1 MQLSCLPCCY
11 YRYEAKKHR
20 QHKKLFSI
28 PRRRLWREKRK
39 ARRISAAVKP
49 KELWRTRTTR
59 KFLCGELLSPLSRGR
74 MNICAL
80 AMAKNDN
87 DDDDDDDEKGVR
99 YATST
104 NASAPKMDDEDDV
117 IKFDPLEFI
126 PHFSYAWVVLGFLL
140 PSVVFSLPI
149 VQEQDDGG
157 VSLLY
162 QTRLCS
168 EVAKLAY
175 LSYALGKRNFTLSIG
190 NQPQNDV
197 LSGAAFGIGTSLA
210 ARVAEQT
217 LTPALVESN
226 SSVVTTSTPA
236 VLAIVLSST
245 VLAPITEEIF
255 FRGVVLE
262 CGSDLF
268 RNPDEQANTRAVFS
282 LAAANVFAAGIFSLA
297 HFNFSIPAL
306 LNLFICGIGFGL
318 AFLSSER
325 RNVTVPIIA
334 HSVYNL
340 SVLIESYSNG
350 VLLVQ

>member
-1 MQLSCLPCCY
+1 
-11 YRYEAKKHR
+11 
-20 QHKKLFSI
+20 
-28 PRRRLWREKRK
+28 
-39 ARRISAAVKP
+39 
-49 KELWRTRTTR
+49 
-59 KFLCGELLSPLSRGR
+59 

-87 DDDDDDDEKGVR
+87 DDDDDDDENGVR

-104 NASAPKMDDEDDV
+104 NGTAPKMDDEDDV

-126 PHFSYAWVVLGFLL
+126 PHFSYAWVVLGFVL
-140 PSVVFSLPI
+140 PSVVSSLPI

-210 ARVAEQT
+210 ARVAEHT

-245 VLAPITEEIF
+245 LLAPITEEIF
-255 FRGVVLE
+255 FRGVVLK

>member
-1 MQLSCLPCCY
+1 M
-11 YRYEAKKHR
+11 
-20 QHKKLFSI
+20 
-28 PRRRLWREKRK
+28 
-39 ARRISAAVKP
+39 
-49 KELWRTRTTR
+49 
-59 KFLCGELLSPLSRGR
+59 
-74 MNICAL
+74 
-80 AMAKNDN
+80 
-87 DDDDDDDEKGVR
+87 
-99 YATST
+99 
-104 NASAPKMDDEDDV
+104 
-117 IKFDPLEFI
+117 
-126 PHFSYAWVVLGFLL
+126 LGFVL
-140 PSVVFSLPI
+140 PSVVSSVPI

-226 SSVVTTSTPA
+226 SSVVATSTPA

-262 CGSDLF
+262 CGLNIFHQSK
-268 RNPDEQANTRAVFS
+268 QKSTRVFS
-282 LAAANVFAAGIFSLA
+282 TVLANVFAAVIFSLA
-297 HFNFSIPAL
+297 HFNFSMSAML
-306 LNLFICGIGFGL
+306 QFVLICGIGFGF

-325 RNVTVPIIA
+325 RNITVPIIA
-334 HSVYNL
+334 HSVYN
-340 SVLIESYSNG
+340 ECSNR
-350 VLLVQ
+350 VVRK

>member
-1 MQLSCLPCCY
+1 
-11 YRYEAKKHR
+11 
-20 QHKKLFSI
+20 
-28 PRRRLWREKRK
+28 
-39 ARRISAAVKP
+39 
-49 KELWRTRTTR
+49 
-59 KFLCGELLSPLSRGR
+59 
-74 MNICAL
+74 
-80 AMAKNDN
+80 MAKNDN
-87 DDDDDDDEKGVR
+87 DDDDDDDDDENGVR

-104 NASAPKMDDEDDV
+104 NGTAPKMDDEDDV

-126 PHFSYAWVVLGFLL
+126 PHFSYAWVVLGFVL
-140 PSVVFSLPI
+140 PGVVSSLPI

-210 ARVAEQT
+210 ARVAEHT

-245 VLAPITEEIF
+245 LLAPITEEIF
-255 FRGVVLE
+255 FRGVVLK

>member
-1 MQLSCLPCCY
+1 
-11 YRYEAKKHR
+11 
-20 QHKKLFSI
+20 
-28 PRRRLWREKRK
+28 
-39 ARRISAAVKP
+39 
-49 KELWRTRTTR
+49 
-59 KFLCGELLSPLSRGR
+59 
-74 MNICAL
+74 
-80 AMAKNDN
+80 MAKNDN
-87 DDDDDDDEKGVR
+87 DDDDDDDDENGVR

-104 NASAPKMDDEDDV
+104 NASAPKMDVEDDV

-126 PHFSYAWVVLGFLL
+126 PHFSYAWVVLGFVL
-140 PSVVFSLPI
+140 PGVVSSLPI
-149 VQEQDDGG
+149 VQEQGDGG

-226 SSVVTTSTPA
+226 SSVVATSTPS

-262 CGSDLF
+262 CGSDLL

-282 LAAANVFAAGIFSLA
+282 LAAANVFAARIFSLA

-350 VLLVQ
+350 VFLVQ

>member
-1 MQLSCLPCCY
+1 
-11 YRYEAKKHR
+11 
-20 QHKKLFSI
+20 
-28 PRRRLWREKRK
+28 
-39 ARRISAAVKP
+39 
-49 KELWRTRTTR
+49 
-59 KFLCGELLSPLSRGR
+59 

-87 DDDDDDDEKGVR
+87 DDDDDDDDENGVR

-104 NASAPKMDDEDDV
+104 NASAQKMDVEDDV

-126 PHFSYAWVVLGFLL
+126 PHFSYAWVVLGFVL
-140 PSVVFSLPI
+140 PGVVSSLPI

-226 SSVVTTSTPA
+226 SSVVATSTPS

-262 CGSDLF
+262 CGSDLL

-350 VLLVQ
+350 VFLVQ

>member
-1 MQLSCLPCCY
+1 
-11 YRYEAKKHR
+11 
-20 QHKKLFSI
+20 
-28 PRRRLWREKRK
+28 
-39 ARRISAAVKP
+39 
-49 KELWRTRTTR
+49 
-59 KFLCGELLSPLSRGR
+59 

-87 DDDDDDDEKGVR
+87 DDDDDDDDENGVR

-104 NASAPKMDDEDDV
+104 NASAPKMDVEDDV

-126 PHFSYAWVVLGFLL
+126 PHFSYAWVVLGFVL
-140 PSVVFSLPI
+140 PGVVSSLPI

-197 LSGAAFGIGTSLA
+197 LPGAAFGIGTSLA

-226 SSVVTTSTPA
+226 SSVVATSTPS

-262 CGSDLF
+262 CGSDLL

-282 LAAANVFAAGIFSLA
+282 LAAANVFAARIFSLA

-350 VLLVQ
+350 VFLVQ

>member
-1 MQLSCLPCCY
+1 MKRNAGTVAMDLFHCEIMQLSCLPCCY

-59 KFLCGELLSPLSRGR
+59 KFLCGELLSRRGW

-87 DDDDDDDEKGVR
+87 DDDDDDENGVR

-104 NASAPKMDDEDDV
+104 NASAQKMDVEDDV

-126 PHFSYAWVVLGFLL
+126 PHFSYAWVVLGFVL
-140 PSVVFSLPI
+140 PGVVSSLPI

-157 VSLLY
+157 VTLLY

-226 SSVVTTSTPA
+226 SSVVATSTPA

-255 FRGVVLE
+255 SAVSCSSVVLTFYQTLM
-262 CGSDLF
+262 SK
-268 RNPDEQANTRAVFS
+268 RIREQ
-282 LAAANVFAAGIFSLA
+282 
-297 HFNFSIPAL
+297 
-306 LNLFICGIGFGL
+306 C
-318 AFLSSER
+318 FLSR
-325 RNVTVPIIA
+325 RQMFSRLEYSP
-334 HSVYNL
+334 S
-340 SVLIESYSNG
+340 LISIFRFRRCSICSFAELDLAWLFFHPNEEMSRC
-350 VLLVQ
+350 Q

>member
-1 MQLSCLPCCY
+1 
-11 YRYEAKKHR
+11 
-20 QHKKLFSI
+20 
-28 PRRRLWREKRK
+28 
-39 ARRISAAVKP
+39 
-49 KELWRTRTTR
+49 
-59 KFLCGELLSPLSRGR
+59 

-87 DDDDDDDEKGVR
+87 DDDDDDDDENGVR

-104 NASAPKMDDEDDV
+104 NASAPKMDVEDDV

-126 PHFSYAWVVLGFLL
+126 PHFSYAWVVLGFVL
-140 PSVVFSLPI
+140 PGVVSSLPI

-226 SSVVTTSTPA
+226 SSVVATSTPS

-262 CGSDLF
+262 CGSDLL

-350 VLLVQ
+350 VFLVQ

>member
-1 MQLSCLPCCY
+1 
-11 YRYEAKKHR
+11 
-20 QHKKLFSI
+20 
-28 PRRRLWREKRK
+28 
-39 ARRISAAVKP
+39 
-49 KELWRTRTTR
+49 
-59 KFLCGELLSPLSRGR
+59 
-74 MNICAL
+74 
-80 AMAKNDN
+80 MAKNDN
-87 DDDDDDDEKGVR
+87 DDDDDDDDENGVR

-104 NASAPKMDDEDDV
+104 NASAQKMDVEDDV

-126 PHFSYAWVVLGFLL
+126 PHFSYAWVVLGFVL
-140 PSVVFSLPI
+140 PGVVSSLPI

-226 SSVVTTSTPA
+226 SSVVATSTPS

-262 CGSDLF
+262 CGSDLL

-350 VLLVQ
+350 VFLVQ

>member
-1 MQLSCLPCCY
+1 
-11 YRYEAKKHR
+11 
-20 QHKKLFSI
+20 
-28 PRRRLWREKRK
+28 
-39 ARRISAAVKP
+39 
-49 KELWRTRTTR
+49 
-59 KFLCGELLSPLSRGR
+59 
-74 MNICAL
+74 
-80 AMAKNDN
+80 MAKNDN
-87 DDDDDDDEKGVR
+87 DDDENGVR

-126 PHFSYAWVVLGFLL
+126 PHFSYAWVVLGFVL
-140 PSVVFSLPI
+140 PSVVSSLPI
-149 VQEQDDGG
+149 VQEQEDGG

-226 SSVVTTSTPA
+226 SSVGATSTPA

>member
-1 MQLSCLPCCY
+1 M
-11 YRYEAKKHR
+11 
-20 QHKKLFSI
+20 
-28 PRRRLWREKRK
+28 
-39 ARRISAAVKP
+39 
-49 KELWRTRTTR
+49 TT
-59 KFLCGELLSPLSRGR
+59 
-74 MNICAL
+74 
-80 AMAKNDN
+80 
-87 DDDDDDDEKGVR
+87 
-99 YATST
+99 TT
-104 NASAPKMDDEDDV
+104 TTTKMEFV
-117 IKFDPLEFI
+117 TQQFDPLEFI
-126 PHFSYAWVVLGFLL
+126 PHFSYAWVVLGFVL
-140 PSVVFSLPI
+140 PSVVSSLPI

-210 ARVAEQT
+210 ARVAEHT

-245 VLAPITEEIF
+245 LLAPITEEIF
-255 FRGVVLE
+255 FRGVVLK
-262 CGSDLF
+262 
-268 RNPDEQANTRAVFS
+268 
-282 LAAANVFAAGIFSLA
+282 
-297 HFNFSIPAL
+297 
-306 LNLFICGIGFGL
+306 
-318 AFLSSER
+318 
-325 RNVTVPIIA
+325 NVTVPIIA

-340 SVLIESYSNG
+340 SVLIESYANG

>member
-1 MQLSCLPCCY
+1 
-11 YRYEAKKHR
+11 
-20 QHKKLFSI
+20 
-28 PRRRLWREKRK
+28 
-39 ARRISAAVKP
+39 
-49 KELWRTRTTR
+49 
-59 KFLCGELLSPLSRGR
+59 
-74 MNICAL
+74 
-80 AMAKNDN
+80 MAKNDN
-87 DDDDDDDEKGVR
+87 DDDDDDDENGVR

-104 NASAPKMDDEDDV
+104 NGTAPKMDDEDDV

-126 PHFSYAWVVLGFLL
+126 PHFSYAWVVLGFVL
-140 PSVVFSLPI
+140 PSVVSSLPI

-210 ARVAEQT
+210 ARVAEHT

-245 VLAPITEEIF
+245 LLAPITEEIF
-255 FRGVVLE
+255 FRGVVLK

>member
-1 MQLSCLPCCY
+1 
-11 YRYEAKKHR
+11 
-20 QHKKLFSI
+20 
-28 PRRRLWREKRK
+28 
-39 ARRISAAVKP
+39 
-49 KELWRTRTTR
+49 
-59 KFLCGELLSPLSRGR
+59 

-87 DDDDDDDEKGVR
+87 DDDDDENGVR

-104 NASAPKMDDEDDV
+104 NGTAPKMDDEDDV

-126 PHFSYAWVVLGFLL
+126 PHFSYAWVVLGFVL
-140 PSVVFSLPI
+140 PGVVSSLPI

-210 ARVAEQT
+210 ARVAEHT

-245 VLAPITEEIF
+245 LLAPITEEIF
-255 FRGVVLE
+255 FRGVVLK

-350 VLLVQ
+350 VFLVQ

>member
-1 MQLSCLPCCY
+1 M
-11 YRYEAKKHR
+11 
-20 QHKKLFSI
+20 
-28 PRRRLWREKRK
+28 
-39 ARRISAAVKP
+39 
-49 KELWRTRTTR
+49 
-59 KFLCGELLSPLSRGR
+59 
-74 MNICAL
+74 
-80 AMAKNDN
+80 
-87 DDDDDDDEKGVR
+87 
-99 YATST
+99 
-104 NASAPKMDDEDDV
+104 
-117 IKFDPLEFI
+117 
-126 PHFSYAWVVLGFLL
+126 LGFVL
-140 PSVVFSLPI
+140 PSVVSSVPI

-226 SSVVTTSTPA
+226 SSVVATSTPA

-268 RNPDEQANTRAVFS
+268 RNPDEQANTRSSVFS
-282 LAAANVFAAGIFSLA
+282 RGGKCFAAGIFSLIQFFGFA
-297 HFNFSIPAL
+297 AQL
-306 LNLFICGIGFGL
+306 LLRWFDF
-318 AFLSSER
+318 FLSSEQ

-334 HSVYNL
+334 FRYIERFDRV
-340 SVLIESYSNG
+340 VLNG